1 MTSARTSQRR
11 PASALAARVRHDEG
25 IGLIDVIIAVALSAI
40 LMGAITGVFHA
51 GFTAAQTTSDSFK
64 GDEDV
69 QQLIGYLTRDAN
81 GSSPQFL
88 PSLGGT
94 ADVVTLGAVDVASGR
109 FLHVTYTYAFAAG
122 EGTVTRLATG
132 AGPAASVVVAH
143 HLAATAGGFF
153 QWCTAGAGCPTVTA
167 RMTYNISGQPVQRS
181 VQAALR
187 VQD

>member
-1 MTSARTSQRR
+1 MTPALTAPRR
-11 PASALAARVRHDEG
+11 NAGALEVGLRRDEG

-64 GDEDV
+64 GDADV

-88 PSLGGT
+88 PSGTGT

-109 FLHVTYTYAFAAG
+109 FLHVTYTYAFASG
-122 EGTVTRLATG
+122 EGTVTRLASG
-132 AGPAASVVVAH
+132 AGPATSVVVAH

-167 RMTYNISGQPVQRS
+167 RIAYSISGQPVQRS